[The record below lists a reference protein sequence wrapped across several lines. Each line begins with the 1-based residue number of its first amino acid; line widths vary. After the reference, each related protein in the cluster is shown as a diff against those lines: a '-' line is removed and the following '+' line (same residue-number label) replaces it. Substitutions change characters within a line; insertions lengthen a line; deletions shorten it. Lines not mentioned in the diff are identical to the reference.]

1 MKCYK
6 IEEETLRE
14 FAPDFETSA
23 VCVCTPDEL
32 RRQTMHFAPHTI
44 EECEH
49 EGPSKLEAYDGYD
62 FIILNVANEEHR
74 FTTNRVGL
82 FASAD

>member
-49 EGPSKLEAYDGYD
+49 EGPSKLEVYDGYD
-62 FIILNVANEEHR
+62 FILPNVANEEHR